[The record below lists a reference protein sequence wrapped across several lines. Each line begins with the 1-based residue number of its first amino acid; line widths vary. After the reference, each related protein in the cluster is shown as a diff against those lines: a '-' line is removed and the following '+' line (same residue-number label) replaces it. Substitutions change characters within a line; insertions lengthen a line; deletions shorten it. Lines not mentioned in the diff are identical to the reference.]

1 MISDQVK
8 TTYIS
13 FLPVD
18 IVQTTHMIIIRQVV
32 TCILEGFQQTVPLF
46 QKDLFR
52 ASIKL
57 SLAVS
62 QIHVRL
68 GKRVLLN
75 RS

>member
-13 FLPVD
+13 FLPVN
-18 IVQTTHMIIIRQVV
+18 IVQTTHMIIIRQIV
-32 TCILEGFQQTVPLF
+32 TCILERFQQTVPLF

-57 SLAVS
+57 SPFHK
-62 QIHVRL
+62 IHVRL